1 MKRDECEAW
10 LGGILPGRLE
20 VYHADGFHVG
30 VTSTKTQDIA
40 ATVDFNRV
48 DTGLVGKKGI
58 AVRAELLTVTDAGVA
73 AAADAVAKA
82 AAALKRAGGQLPARP
97 GTILIDLADTFEPPE
112 GVDAGAITA
121 RHGLLVPPFMWNGS
135 VPQYREEPGE
145 VTGVDETDTGDNG
158 RLTAMLQLLMVTDSE
173 REFFVD
179 HGAEEFSRAMAAE
192 HTQLLDWFR

>member
-58 AVRAELLTVTDAGVA
+58 AVRAELLTVTDAGVT

-97 GTILIDLADTFEPPE
+97 GTILIDL
-112 GVDAGAITA
+112 
-121 RHGLLVPPFMWNGS
+121 
-135 VPQYREEPGE
+135 E